1 MGQIENSLLLDVI
14 VEILGNPRKENLTKS
29 QYSFDCP
36 VCSAEK
42 DMPDGDG
49 KGNFEVNLSK
59 NVYHCWSCGDSEG
72 THGSLGKLFD
82 KFGNKELVEA
92 LYKSLAVSLINQLP
106 AALDILNITHFGLNP
121 VYTNGPSVEPFPV

>member
-49 KGNFEVNLSK
+49 KGNDEDDQSGSTD
-59 NVYHCWSCGDSEG
+59 HGDAESDNNCDDNADGERKED
-72 THGSLGKLFD
+72 LGASAND
-82 KFGNKELVEA
+82 DHDYGQN
-92 LYKSLAVSLINQLP
+92 
-106 AALDILNITHFGLNP
+106 
-121 VYTNGPSVEPFPV
+121 SVA